1 MTTSDRLLS
10 VLGLFTIERS
20 QWTVEAAA
28 KELELA
34 LSTAYRYFRS
44 LTRAGLIV
52 PFTPGLYV
60 LGPAI
65 IQYDRQMRLLDPL
78 ITTAAPVMRSI
89 VQSAPANSLL
99 LLCRLYRDQVMC
111 VHQEAVG
118 RSDFAVSYERGRPLP
133 LFRGAA
139 SKVILAN
146 LPTRSVRSLHTK
158 YSEEMARFGLG
169 ADWKHV
175 KLRLRQIRA
184 AGISITQS
192 ELDIGLT
199 GISAPLFRSDGGV
212 IGSIS
217 IVLPAKTATTKIVNA
232 AGGLMTNASQ
242 EIRELLSILAAGH
255 QPFNGAW
262 AAKAERDGSASS
274 AKRDGRPTSPVAS
287 RRRLLQMRRSKAR

>member
-1 MTTSDRLLS
+1 
-10 VLGLFTIERS
+10 VLGLFTVEQS

-34 LSTAYRYFRS
+34 VSTAYRYFRS
-44 LTRAGLIV
+44 LTRAGLLV

-89 VQSAPANSLL
+89 VPLAPTHSLL

-118 RSDFAVSYERGRPLP
+118 RSDYAVSYERGRPLP
-133 LFRGAA
+133 LFRGAS
-139 SKVILAN
+139 SKVILAH
-146 LPTRSVRSLHTK
+146 LPMRTVRSFQMKH
-158 YSEEMARFGLG
+158 SEEMARFGLG
-169 ADWKHV
+169 ADWEDT

-184 AGISITQS
+184 AGICITQS
-192 ELDIGLT
+192 ELDIGLM
-199 GISAPLFRSDGGV
+199 GISAPLFRPDGAV

-217 IVLPAKTATTKIVNA
+217 LVLPAKAATRRVVNA
-232 AGGLMTNASQ
+232 AAKIMTKASAEIHELLMMLATGHHAFDGAEKSKPHRVRSARDEGRHRRSTSSKLSSRGLMHAP
-242 EIRELLSILAAGH
+242 R
-255 QPFNGAW
+255 
-262 AAKAERDGSASS
+262 AKARQAQE
-274 AKRDGRPTSPVAS
+274 
-287 RRRLLQMRRSKAR
+287 